1 MLKDIAKG
9 GSNVVLRKQG
19 SISHKGS
26 GIINKMSN
34 SRESLVTKD
43 NPDDFDI
50 RGQGTKKTLIKFD
63 NPDDVDI

>member
-1 MLKDIAKG
+1 MLKDTAKG

-26 GIINKMSN
+26 GIINKFSK
-34 SRESLVTKD
+34 SREGLVTKD

-50 RGQGTKKTLIKFD
+50 RGRGTKKTIIKFD